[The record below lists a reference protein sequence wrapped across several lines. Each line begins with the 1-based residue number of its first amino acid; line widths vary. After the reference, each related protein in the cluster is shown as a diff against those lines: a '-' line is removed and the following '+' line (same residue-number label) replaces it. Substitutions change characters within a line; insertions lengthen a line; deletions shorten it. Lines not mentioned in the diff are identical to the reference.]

1 MGRQLTVSRRGEGA
15 PIDAMLW
22 LLEPDVRLVDSR
34 TFSSLGDFM
43 AWLRGAADVSV
54 SWTEELKAD
63 AGLSI
68 AVAEILGAAPGDAS
82 LPTVDGLHAGGYF
95 PSRPGGVE
103 ATPEIA
109 LEPPTSVHVG
119 VTLERGRPRGRR
131 HRR

>member
-34 TFSSLGDFM
+34 SFPSLGEFTS
-43 AWLRGAADVSV
+43 WLRNATDVSV
-54 SWTEELKAD
+54 SWTDELRAD
-63 AGLSI
+63 TGLSI

-82 LPTVDGLHAGGYF
+82 LPTVDGTHAEGF
-95 PSRPGGVE
+95 FSAE
-103 ATPEIA
+103 AGSGPTTGIGLA
-109 LEPPTSVHVG
+109 SPTSVHIG
-119 VTLERGRPRGRR
+119 GRLERGRPRGRR

>member
-34 TFSSLGDFM
+34 TFTSLGEFV
-43 AWLRGAADVSV
+43 AWLRDAADVSV

-68 AVAEILGAAPGDAS
+68 AVAEVLGTASGDPT
-82 LPTVDGLHAGGYF
+82 LPTVDATQGGSLFPAGYRESG
-95 PSRPGGVE
+95 RGEGNVL
-103 ATPEIA
+103 A
-109 LEPPTSVHVG
+109 PPTTTPVG
-119 VTLERGRPRGRR
+119 LTLGRGRPRGRR

>member
-34 TFSSLGDFM
+34 SFSSLDEFT

-54 SWTEELKAD
+54 CWTHELMAD
-63 AGLSI
+63 AALSI
-68 AVAEILGAAPGDAS
+68 AVAEVLGTAPGDTS
-82 LPTVDGLHAGGYF
+82 LPTVDGAQGGFFSVGPGVAG
-95 PSRPGGVE
+95 
-103 ATPEIA
+103 IA
-109 LEPPTSVHVG
+109 LEPPTTAPIG
-119 VTLERGRPRGRR
+119 GRLERGRPRGRR